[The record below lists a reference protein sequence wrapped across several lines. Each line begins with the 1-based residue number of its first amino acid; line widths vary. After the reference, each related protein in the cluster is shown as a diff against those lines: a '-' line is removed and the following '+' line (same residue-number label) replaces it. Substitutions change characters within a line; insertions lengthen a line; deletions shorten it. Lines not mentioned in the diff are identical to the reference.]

1 MAILNDTHRFLHF
14 NLTHTGTGEDNHY
27 VDIGKLLSQANR
39 RSYRQGMVYH
49 IANIVFDDAEGDADI
64 DVCTIPNNWT
74 SQAAWQLGFR
84 HWLEQ
89 QNNAMK
95 ALGQDELGRW
105 SDFKVPINDDMRD
118 DVDQATLIDVNGN
131 TFGVGDWTYS
141 KFILPDDGGADPNS
155 CDIDFMG
162 NYAGSY
168 PAHTRVT
175 LLRQLELAIRAPQE
189 DPEFV
194 SSAADQSVY
203 ALMSADQPDTLVLKE
218 VLADIETD
226 NDMPPYDHDIIMGAG
241 TAGAGRPS
249 SPWVVRTCMIKG
261 GASTSSPVAAVGGF
275 AAPCGL
281 LMIESNSSVD
291 ANSIGVTIELVPG
304 EYKGVH
310 AYPMRGGG
318 F

>member
-1 MAILNDTHRFLHF
+1 M
-14 NLTHTGTGEDNHY
+14 
-27 VDIGKLLSQANR
+27 
-39 RSYRQGMVYH
+39 
-49 IANIVFDDAEGDADI
+49 
-64 DVCTIPNNWT
+64 
-74 SQAAWQLGFR
+74 
-84 HWLEQ
+84 
-89 QNNAMK
+89 
-95 ALGQDELGRW
+95 
-105 SDFKVPINDDMRD
+105 SDFKIPINNDMRGD
-118 DVDQATLIDVNGN
+118 TDQATLIDVNGN

-168 PAHTRVT
+168 PAHTRVS

-203 ALMSADQPDTLVLKE
+203 ALMSADQVDTKMLQE
-218 VLADIETD
+218 VISDIEAD
-226 NDMPPYDHDIIMGAG
+226 NDMPPYDHDAIQGAG
-241 TAGAGRPS
+241 TAGTGRPS
-249 SPWVVRTCMIKG
+249 SPWVARTFMIKG

-281 LMIESNSSVD
+281 LMIETNSSVD
-291 ANSIGVTIELVPG
+291 GNSIGVTIEAVPG